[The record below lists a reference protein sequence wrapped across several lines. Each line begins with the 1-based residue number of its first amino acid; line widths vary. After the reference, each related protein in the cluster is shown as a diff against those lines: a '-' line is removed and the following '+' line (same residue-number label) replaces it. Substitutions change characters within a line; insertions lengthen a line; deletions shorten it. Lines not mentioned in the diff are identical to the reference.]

1 MSILGVGR
9 SVGEALGLW
18 ESRAVPI
25 GCAIGKVAFR
35 ETKRSA
41 QLANLIRS
49 SEPLKEETQAILRQL
64 FPDLDV
70 SQIRVR
76 RGCRLPA
83 NRFDKR
89 GSTYAMTF
97 GHSIYW
103 RDSVLDEDNPVALV
117 RLIHEV
123 VHVEQTRRLGGEA
136 KFACAYGEG
145 YLLGGGD
152 VPARIKDPTAYH
164 RNPLE
169 AEAYTF
175 DSQFRDEHGTV
186 VPDLLPQPRATSIT
200 QGKPSG

>member
-1 MSILGVGR
+1 MSILGTVR
-9 SVGEALGLW
+9 SIGEALGLW
-18 ESRAVPI
+18 KSRAVPI
-25 GCAIGKVAFR
+25 GCSMGKVAFR

-41 QLANLIRS
+41 QLANLTRS
-49 SEPLKEETQAILRQL
+49 GEPLKEATQAMLRQL

-70 SQIRVR
+70 SQIRVL

-83 NRFDKR
+83 NRFDER

-103 RDSVLDEDNPVALV
+103 RDEVLDEDDPVDLV
-117 RLIHEV
+117 KLIHEV
-123 VHVEQTRRLGGEA
+123 MHVEQARRLGGEA

-145 YLLGGGD
+145 YLQGGGD
-152 VPARIKDPTAYH
+152 VPARIEDPTAYH

-175 DSQFRDEHGTV
+175 ESQFRDEHGTV
-186 VPDLLPQPRATSIT
+186 APELLP
-200 QGKPSG
+200 

>member
-1 MSILGVGR
+1 MSILGTVR

-18 ESRAVPI
+18 KSRAVPI
-25 GCAIGKVAFR
+25 GCSIGQVAFR

-41 QLANLIRS
+41 QLANLTRS
-49 SEPLKEETQAILRQL
+49 SEPLNEETQAMLRKL

-83 NRFDKR
+83 NRFDER

-103 RDSVLDEDNPVALV
+103 RDKVLDEDNPVDLV
-117 RLIHEV
+117 KLIHEV
-123 VHVEQTRRLGGEA
+123 MHVEQTRRLGGEA
-136 KFACAYGEG
+136 EFACAYGEG
-145 YLLGGGD
+145 YLQGGGD
-152 VPARIKDPTAYH
+152 VPVRIKDPTAYH

-186 VPDLLPQPRATSIT
+186 ARELLP
-200 QGKPSG
+200 

>member
-1 MSILGVGR
+1 MSILGTVR
-9 SVGEALGLW
+9 SIGEALGLW
-18 ESRAVPI
+18 KSRAVPI
-25 GCAIGKVAFR
+25 GCSIGQVAFR

-41 QLANLIRS
+41 QLANLARS
-49 SEPLKEETQAILRQL
+49 SEPLKEETQAMLRKL

-76 RGCRLPA
+76 RGSRLPA
-83 NRFDKR
+83 NRFDER

-97 GHSIYW
+97 GDTIYW
-103 RDSVLDEDNPVALV
+103 RDKVLNEDNPVDLV
-117 RLIHEV
+117 KLIHEV
-123 VHVEQTRRLGGEA
+123 MHVEQTRRLGGEA

-145 YLLGGGD
+145 YLQGGGD

-175 DSQFRDEHGTV
+175 DSQFRDEQGTV
-186 VPDLLPQPRATSIT
+186 APELLP
-200 QGKPSG
+200 

>member
-1 MSILGVGR
+1 MSIIGTVR
-9 SVGEALGLW
+9 SIGEALGLW
-18 ESRAVPI
+18 KSRVVPI
-25 GCAIGKVAFR
+25 GCSMGRVAIR

-41 QLANLIRS
+41 QLANLTRS
-49 SEPLKEETQAILRQL
+49 SEPLKEGTQAMLRKL

-83 NRFDKR
+83 NRFDER

-97 GHSIYW
+97 GYSIYW
-103 RDSVLDEDNPVALV
+103 RDKVLDEDNPADLV
-117 RLIHEV
+117 KLIHEV
-123 VHVEQTRRLGGEA
+123 MHVEQTRRLGGEA
-136 KFACAYGEG
+136 EFACAYGEG
-145 YLLGGGD
+145 YLQGGGD

-175 DSQFRDEHGTV
+175 DSQFRDEHGNV
-186 VPDLLPQPRATSIT
+186 APELLP
-200 QGKPSG
+200 

>member
-1 MSILGVGR
+1 MSILGTVR
-9 SVGEALGLW
+9 SMGEALGLW
-18 ESRAVPI
+18 KSRAVPI
-25 GCAIGKVAFR
+25 GCSMGKVAFR

-41 QLANLIRS
+41 RLANLTRS
-49 SEPLKEETQAILRQL
+49 SEPLKQGTQAMLRQL

-83 NRFDKR
+83 NRFDER

-103 RDSVLDEDNPVALV
+103 RDEVLDEDDPVDLV
-117 RLIHEV
+117 KLIHEV
-123 VHVEQTRRLGGEA
+123 MHVEQTRRLGGED

-145 YLLGGGD
+145 YLQGGGD
-152 VPARIKDPTAYH
+152 VPARIEGPTAYH

-169 AEAYTF
+169 AEAYNF
-175 DSQFRDEHGTV
+175 ESEFRDEHGTV
-186 VPDLLPQPRATSIT
+186 APELLP
-200 QGKPSG
+200 

>member
-1 MSILGVGR
+1 MSILGTAR
-9 SVGEALGLW
+9 SIGEALGW
-18 ESRAVPI
+18 WKPRAVPI
-25 GCAIGKVAFR
+25 GCTIGKVAFR

-41 QLANLIRS
+41 QLANINRS
-49 SEPLKEETQAILRQL
+49 SEPLTPQTQAMLRQL
-64 FPDLDV
+64 FPKLDV

-83 NRFDKR
+83 NRFDER

-103 RDSVLDEDNPVALV
+103 RDEVLDENNPVDLV
-117 RLIHEV
+117 KLIHEV
-123 VHVEQTRRLGGEA
+123 MHVEQTRRLGGEA

-145 YLLGGGD
+145 YLQGGGD

-175 DSQFRDEHGTV
+175 DSQFRDEDGNV
-186 VPDLLPQPRATSIT
+186 VPELLP
-200 QGKPSG
+200 